1 MMMYLLIALL
11 LVLLFLLVIPVTYAI
26 SLKSWELTLTIRYFF
41 GWYKKEKRWN
51 FLEDDEVGS
60 DDIEIEEYAED
71 TAETVKETEHPS
83 WANQLVYAYRV
94 GVFREIGKA
103 FGRLWAHSKPRD
115 GAIAG
120 TFGTGDPA
128 LTGMI
133 GGWCHAFLSH
143 ITRDMIWIYT
153 ERKNDIHGMIKG
165 RVVPFYLLWIMIRF
179 IVSSSVWKFIQYRKG
194 KYHGRRKEKTR
205 I

>member
-11 LVLLFLLVIPVTYAI
+11 FVLLFLLVIPVTYAI

-83 WANQLVYAYRV
+83 WRISL
-94 GVFREIGKA
+94 FMLIG
-103 FGRLWAHSKPRD
+103 S
-115 GAIAG
+115 
-120 TFGTGDPA
+120 
-128 LTGMI
+128 
-133 GGWCHAFLSH
+133 AFL
-143 ITRDMIWIYT
+143 
-153 ERKNDIHGMIKG
+153 
-165 RVVPFYLLWIMIRF
+165 
-179 IVSSSVWKFIQYRKG
+179 G
-194 KYHGRRKEKTR
+194 K
-205 I
+205 